1 MSQRIRR
8 MASLALTSVLLLA
21 LLTGCGGDKD
31 KVAAA
36 ISEFESACQELD
48 VRAMIECMD
57 PAISRP
63 VLSALD
69 LFGVEDTSGMLEQL
83 VGVLDLFEDAGQQT
97 EEFLQSIR
105 IEPKEYEFND
115 SKDACTVTAEL
126 SYGDSEPR
134 SITIQMILEDE
145 TWYIGGIGL

>member
-21 LLTGCGGDKD
+21 LLTGSGGDKD
-31 KVAAA
+31 NVEAA
-36 ISEFESACQELD
+36 ISEFEGACQELD

-57 PAISRP
+57 PAIAGP

-115 SKDACTVTAEL
+115 SKDACTVTAER

>member
-31 KVAAA
+31 NVAAA

-57 PAISRP
+57 PAISGP